1 MERTEITD
9 PEEVSAP
16 DQINPAPPAAKR
28 LAVDFRIDNYLR
40 DKIEYF
46 KKVLCRLRGTDES
59 ATNEISDS
67 VIMKGVTDFGIS
79 FFDGLERET
88 AKKHGDFRQHGNLRR
103 TIYHYWFTPE
113 SWKGHGLT
121 WKDSARRAA
130 NELDERT
137 LGKIAKEAL
146 TKLGRSDVFSEPEPS
161 TPQ

>member
-1 MERTEITD
+1 MERTETTET
-9 PEEVSAP
+9 EEVIAP
-16 DQINPAPPAAKR
+16 DQINPAPPVAKR

-59 ATNEISDS
+59 ATNEITDS
-67 VIMKGVTDFGIS
+67 VILKGVTDFGIS

-88 AKKHGDFRQHGNLRR
+88 AKKHGTFRRFRR
-103 TIYHYWFTPE
+103 TVYHYWFTPE
-113 SWKGHGLT
+113 SWKGQGLT
-121 WKDSARRAA
+121 WKASARRAA

-137 LGKIAKEAL
+137 LGKIAKQAL
-146 TKLGRSDVFSEPEPS
+146 TQLGRSDVFSPPALS

>member
-1 MERTEITD
+1 VERTET
-9 PEEVSAP
+9 ETQEVTAP
-16 DQINPAPPAAKR
+16 DQINPAPPATKR
-28 LAVDFRIDNYLR
+28 LAVDFRADNYLR

-59 ATNEISDS
+59 ATSEITDS
-67 VIMKGVTDFGIS
+67 VILKGVTDFGIS

-88 AKKHGDFRQHGNLRR
+88 NLLAKKHGNFRR
-103 TIYHYWFTPE
+103 TIYHYWFTSE

-121 WKDSARRAA
+121 WKDSAKRAA
-130 NELDERT
+130 NELDERL

-146 TKLGRSDVFSEPEPS
+146 TQLGRADVFNEPEPS

>member
-1 MERTEITD
+1 VERTET
-9 PEEVSAP
+9 ETTEVTAP
-16 DQINPAPPAAKR
+16 DQINPAPPSAKR

-59 ATNEISDS
+59 ATSEITDS
-67 VIMKGVTDFGIS
+67 VILKGVTDFGIS

-88 AKKHGDFRQHGNLRR
+88 NLLAKKHGNLRR
-103 TIYHYWFTPE
+103 TIYHYWFTAE

-121 WKDSARRAA
+121 WKDAARRAA
-130 NELDERT
+130 NELDEKT

-146 TKLGRSDVFSEPEPS
+146 TLLGRSDVFSEPEPS
-161 TPQ
+161 LPQ